1 MPNIKIM
8 LVDDHQ
14 IVRDGIKALLE
25 SLENVQVIGEA
36 SNAKELLEKL
46 KNCKPDIIVTDIS
59 MPDISGIELTKIINE
74 KEEFSGIKVLI
85 LSMFTNEDFIFNAI
99 KAGANG
105 YLPKNTTRRELFEA
119 VNTIYNGDDYFS
131 ESISNIILK
140 SYVKKAQNEELT
152 EKKESLSVRET
163 EILKLFAQGLS
174 NQEIADKLFISIRT
188 VESHKNHIMQKL
200 ELKSTVDLIKF
211 AIKNKIIEL

>member
-59 MPDISGIELTKIINE
+59 MPDISGIELTKIIKE

-119 VNTIYNGDDYFS
+119 VNTIYNGDEYFS

-163 EILKLFAQGLS
+163 EILKHFAQGLS

>member
-119 VNTIYNGDDYFS
+119 VNTIYNGDEYFS

-163 EILKLFAQGLS
+163 EILKHFAQGLS

-211 AIKNKIIEL
+211 AIKNKIVEL